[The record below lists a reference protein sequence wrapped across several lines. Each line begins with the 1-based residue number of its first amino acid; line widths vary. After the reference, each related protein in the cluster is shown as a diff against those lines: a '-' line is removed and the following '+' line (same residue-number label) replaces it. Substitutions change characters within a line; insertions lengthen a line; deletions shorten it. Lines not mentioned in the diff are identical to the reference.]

1 MQGKKRSQQLCCVV
15 NMFKTHLPP
24 PPFACQRMIS
34 YNTSSFSSFP
44 FFQTCYC
51 IEHAAS
57 RARAPTLSLLSLITL
72 CRKQY
77 CMSNGEGEKE
87 ASLVRYV
94 RKKPPTLQ
102 NWSKKK
108 KNEFCCCCFCFH
120 FPDYYNYYYFYSLF
134 LPCSLKASS
143 VSPIVWVADN
153 AQSREGRRDNKD
165 NDSQPV
171 SQPHQDSMSSGR
183 KKKEETVRGEK
194 DGKENKGG
202 GGGTNPRQTRL

>member
-108 KNEFCCCCFCFH
+108 EWVLLLLLLLS
-120 FPDYYNYYYFYSLF
+120 FPWLLQLLLLLFPFPSL
-134 LPCSLKASS
+134 LSKGQLCLSYCLGCRQCSVK
-143 VSPIVWVADN
+143 
-153 AQSREGRRDNKD
+153 R
-165 NDSQPV
+165 
-171 SQPHQDSMSSGR
+171 R
-183 KKKEETVRGEK
+183 KKG
-194 DGKENKGG
+194 
-202 GGGTNPRQTRL
+202 